1 MGFPLEKDWDDI
13 RKMPEHP
20 TLQKDF
26 KRSNYTSCSLV
37 KYMEKHKVK
46 QDSKAFLLLQKLLL
60 MDPTKRITSDTA
72 MQDQY
77 FQEEPLP
84 TQDVFHGCPIPYPKR
99 EFLTDDENEDKAD
112 TNNKQQNNNNQG
124 NHDNNNHGPS
134 AAKRVRISGMPT
146 LPPVTTSSSSSGH
159 GIQNQ
164 TNLFPNN
171 QQMAPNFSQRY

>member
-1 MGFPLEKDWDDI
+1 ML
-13 RKMPEHP
+13 
-20 TLQKDF
+20 
-26 KRSNYTSCSLV
+26 S
-37 KYMEKHKVK
+37 
-46 QDSKAFLLLQKLLL
+46 
-60 MDPTKRITSDTA
+60 
-72 MQDQY
+72 
-77 FQEEPLP
+77 
-84 TQDVFHGCPIPYPKR
+84 VFHGCPIPYPKR

-171 QQMAPNFSQRY
+171 QQMATNFSQRY